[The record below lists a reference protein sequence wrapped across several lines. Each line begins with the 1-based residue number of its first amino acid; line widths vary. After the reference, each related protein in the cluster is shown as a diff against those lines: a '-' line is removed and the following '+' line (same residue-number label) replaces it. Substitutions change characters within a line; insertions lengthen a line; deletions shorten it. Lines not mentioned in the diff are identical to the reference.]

1 MVTLTI
7 DGKTASVPKGT
18 TILQAARQVGI
29 TIPTLC
35 WLEKISP
42 TGACRICVVEVEGIE
57 RPQTACNTPVKEG
70 IVVTTRTER
79 LQAIRKQ
86 VVELLLVNHPLDCPV
101 CDAGGECE
109 LQNVC
114 YEFDVASQPF
124 EAEDVN
130 HSTINEWPLIQQVPN
145 RCVLCEKCVKVC
157 HEVIG
162 SQALFL
168 NETGDRAFIDKHL
181 ELCEYCGS
189 CVDVCPVGTM
199 ISKPFKF
206 KARPWELTR
215 IPSTCTYCGSHCQID
230 INVKN
235 NQVLRV
241 TSEDGVTVN
250 DGTLCVGGFF
260 GYGFINSEKRLQRPA
275 LGKDDA
281 TRPATWEEALSAVAD
296 KIREVR
302 SSAGAD
308 ALAGLGSPR
317 LTNEENYL
325 FQKFFRAAVGTNNI
339 DSEARFG
346 ALRALKALDVS
357 LGLNGPSNRLDRI
370 GKSEAVLVFA
380 SDVTAEAPAI
390 DWQIEAACRKRDGRL
405 VVANMRRV
413 KLTRYAETFLR
424 YRPGSEVFLA
434 NALGRIILEKGM
446 ADEAFLTRYVENL
459 DELKAHL
466 LAVDLKK
473 AVNETG
479 LSLELLEEAALH
491 LGAAKSVSIVFGED
505 VIKSDQAERKIAA
518 IVNLALVTGA
528 LHGDI
533 GGLFPVNEKGNMQSL
548 LDMGVYPESLPGY
561 QEYTS
566 AKSKF
571 EKAWQVK
578 LPEGGRDAL
587 GILEGIEK
595 GEIRFL
601 YLAATN
607 PLVSFPE
614 SGRWRKAL
622 GKVEFLVVQDILS
635 SDLTEM
641 ADVVLPGTSFAE
653 KTGSVTSLDHRVSCL
668 GKALA
673 PVGEAREDREIL
685 ADLYARVS
693 GNAPQ
698 SLNAEALLNE
708 VKELTSLY
716 GEICFTGQG
725 GCRPCLKE
733 PYAPEDKSLTYV
745 PVEGSPAE
753 DVLQLLSGKILYH
766 FGTTSTFAEG
776 CLEVA
781 PSGYIEIHPDD
792 AEAFGVKQGGRIKVT
807 SSTGSAQGPVLISN
821 NVPKGLL
828 FAPYHFSDLNIQQVI
843 PQGRNRAQV
852 EVSKA

>member
-7 DGKTASVPKGT
+7 DGKTTNAPAGT
-18 TILQAARQVGI
+18 TILEAARQVGI
-29 TIPTLC
+29 AIPTLC

-42 TGACRICVVEVEGIE
+42 TGACRICVVEVDGID

-70 IVVTTRTER
+70 IVVTTRTEK

-101 CDAGGECE
+101 CDAGGECQ
-109 LQNVC
+109 LQDIC

-130 HSTINEWPLIQQVPN
+130 HPTINEWPLIQQVPN

-162 SQALFL
+162 SQSLFL
-168 NETGDRAFIDKHL
+168 NETGDKAFIDKHL

-189 CVDVCPVGTM
+189 CVAVCPVGTM

-206 KARPWELTR
+206 KARPWELTL

-230 INVKN
+230 LNVKN

-260 GYGFINSEKRLQRPA
+260 GYGYINSEKRLRRPA
-275 LGKDDA
+275 LKKDGVNQ
-281 TRPATWEEALSAVAD
+281 PATWSEALGAVAD
-296 KIREVR
+296 KIRQVR
-302 SSAGAD
+302 AGSGAD

-317 LTNEENYL
+317 LTNEESYL

-346 ALRALKALDVS
+346 ALRTLKTLDAS
-357 LGLNGPSNRLDRI
+357 LGLKGPSNRLDRI
-370 GKSEAVLVFA
+370 GNSEAVLVFA

-390 DWQIEAACRKRDGRL
+390 DWQIETACRKRDGKL

-413 KLTRYAETFLR
+413 KLTRYAETFLH

-434 NALGRIILEKGM
+434 NALGRIILEKGL
-446 ADEAFLTRYVENL
+446 ADEAFLVRYVENL

-473 AVNETG
+473 AIAETG
-479 LSLELLEEAALH
+479 LSLELLEEAALY
-491 LGAAKSVSIVFGED
+491 LGAAGSVSIVFGED
-505 VIKSDQAERKIAA
+505 VIKSDRAEQKIAA
-518 IVNLALVTGA
+518 IGNLALVTGA

-548 LDMGVYPESLPGY
+548 LDMGVYPEALPGY
-561 QEYTS
+561 QEYAS
-566 AKSKF
+566 ARSRF

-578 LPEGGRDAL
+578 LPDGGLDAL

-595 GEIRFL
+595 GEVKFL

-622 GKVEFLVVQDILS
+622 EKVEFLVVQDILS
-635 SDLTEM
+635 SELTSM
-641 ADVVLPGTSFAE
+641 ADVVLPGASPAE
-653 KTGSVTSLDHRVSCL
+653 KSGSVTSLDHRVSCL
-668 GKALA
+668 GKALT
-673 PVGEAREDREIL
+673 PVGEAREDLEIL

-693 GNAPQ
+693 GNGRQPLDSAAV
-698 SLNAEALLNE
+698 LTEM
-708 VKELTSLY
+708 KELTPLY
-716 GEICFTGQG
+716 GDICFTGQG
-725 GCRPCLKE
+725 RCRPCLKE
-733 PYAPEDKSLTYV
+733 PYVPEDKSLTYV
-745 PVEGSPAE
+745 PVEGTSAE
-753 DVLQLLSGKILYH
+753 TGLQLLSGKILSH
-766 FGTTSTFAEG
+766 FGTTSTYADA
-776 CLEVA
+776 CREVA
-781 PSGYIEIHPDD
+781 PSGYIEIHPED
-792 AEAFGVKQGGRIKVT
+792 AEACGVSEGGRIKVT
-807 SSTGSAQGPVLISN
+807 STSGSAKGPVLISS
-821 NVPKGLL
+821 NVPRGLL
-828 FAPYHFSDLNIQQVI
+828 FAPYHFSELNIQQVI
-843 PQGRNRAQV
+843 PQGRNRAAV
-852 EVSKA
+852 EITKA

>member
-7 DGKTASVPKGT
+7 DGKTTSVPAGT
-18 TILQAARQVGI
+18 TILEAARQVGI

-35 WLEKISP
+35 WLEKVSP
-42 TGACRICVVEVEGIE
+42 TGACRICVVEVEGVAK
-57 RPQTACNTPVKEG
+57 PQTACNTPVKEG
-70 IVVTTRTER
+70 IVVTTRTEKLR
-79 LQAIRKQ
+79 AIRKQ

-101 CDAGGECE
+101 CDAGGECQ
-109 LQNVC
+109 LQDIC
-114 YEFDVASQPF
+114 YEFDVAVQPF

-130 HSTINEWPLIQQVPN
+130 HPTIDEWPLIQQVPN

-162 SQALFL
+162 SQSLFL

-189 CVDVCPVGTM
+189 CVSVCPVGTM

-215 IPSTCTYCGSHCQID
+215 VPSTCTACGSHCQID

-260 GYGFINSEKRLQRPA
+260 GYGYINSEKRLRRPA
-275 LGKDDA
+275 VKKDGVSQ
-281 TRPATWEEALSAVAD
+281 PASWDEALAAVAG
-296 KIREVR
+296 KIKDVR
-302 SSAGAD
+302 SAAGAD

-346 ALRALKALDVS
+346 ALRALKTLDAS
-357 LGLNGPSNRLDRI
+357 LGLKGPSNRLDRI
-370 GKSEAVLVFA
+370 GQSDAVLVFA
-380 SDVTAEAPAI
+380 SDATAEAPAI
-390 DWQIEAACRKRDGRL
+390 DWQIETACRKRDGKL
-405 VVANMRRV
+405 IVANMRRV
-413 KLTRYAETFLR
+413 KLTRYAETFLH

-434 NALGRIILEKGM
+434 NALGRIVLEKGL
-446 ADEAFLTRYVENL
+446 ADEAFLARYVENL
-459 DELKAHL
+459 DELKSHL
-466 LAVDLKK
+466 LAVDLKE
-473 AVNETG
+473 AIAETG
-479 LSLELLEEAALH
+479 LSLELLEEAALY
-491 LGAAKSVSIVFGED
+491 LGTAPSVSIVFGED
-505 VIKSDQAERKIAA
+505 VIKSDQAEQKIAA
-518 IVNLALVTGA
+518 IGNLALVTGA

-561 QEYTS
+561 QEYAS
-566 AKSKF
+566 ARPRF
-571 EKAWQVK
+571 EKAWQVT

-595 GEIRFL
+595 GEIKFL

-622 GKVEFLVVQDILS
+622 EKVDFLVVQDILS
-635 SDLTEM
+635 NELTAM

-653 KTGSVTSLDHRVSCL
+653 KSGSVTSLDHRVTCL

-673 PVGEAREDREIL
+673 PVGEAREDWEIL
-685 ADLYARVS
+685 ADLYVRVAGS
-693 GNAPQ
+693 GQQP
-698 SLNAEALLNE
+698 LNAEE
-708 VKELTSLY
+708 VLEEMKELTPLY
-716 GEICFTGQG
+716 SEVCFTGQG
-725 GCRPCLKE
+725 RCRPCLKE
-733 PYAPEDKSLTYV
+733 PYVPEDKSLSYI
-745 PVEGSPAE
+745 PVEGTPAE
-753 DVLQLLSGKILYH
+753 AGLQVLSGKILYH
-766 FGTTSTFAEG
+766 FGSTTTHAEG

-781 PSGYIEIHPDD
+781 PSGYIEINPED
-792 AEAFGVKQGGRIKVT
+792 AKAFGVEKGGRITVT
-807 SSTGSAQGPVLISN
+807 SATGAAKGPVRIST

-843 PQGRNRAQV
+843 PQGRNRATV
-852 EVSKA
+852 EVTKA